1 MTIIVVII
9 GITFIQ
15 PIQMGLCRK
24 SKVSSHF
31 FIAFL
36 RFISIFDNL
45 KKGKLQCLSIS
56 EIIESEKRVY
66 LNVSKVFF

>member
-1 MTIIVVII
+1 
-9 GITFIQ
+9 
-15 PIQMGLCRK
+15 MGLCRK

-56 EIIESEKRVY
+56 EIIDSEKRVY